1 MEMQFR
7 QNKALPVKLALLL
20 LMVVLLVTVGGLSG
34 LGCIRGLQAVGWS
47 GGAIVDN
54 TLFVG
59 SKEGRLVAI
68 NLADGGRQ
76 WSEAL
81 KMSGQGAG
89 LFGCGTPAAGG
100 GCGSTPTGVAIYGTP
115 AVAGG
120 LVYIGGYNGK
130 IYAVD
135 TVTLQIRWIYPREGN
150 LQPIVGGTAVAQ
162 DMVYIGAADTKESW
176 KLYALDAATG
186 NEIWQFEAGDKIW
199 STPVV
204 SGGTVYFGSFDHKL
218 YALDAVSGSRLWE
231 FEAEGAIAATPLVYN
246 GTVYIGSFDR
256 HIYAID
262 TDGNL
267 KWQFMG
273 ENWFWATPVVYEGV
287 IYAPCLDGRVY
298 ALDAESGLKLDE
310 YDLGSPISS
319 SPVLVDSTIALA
331 SQEGVIYAIDT
342 GSGQLKQLVDIGTE
356 VYGPLST
363 SQGIVYIHTQDLK
376 IHTVDAS
383 SGAELP
389 TISLKSG
396 E

>member
-1 MEMQFR
+1 MR
-7 QNKALPVKLALLL
+7 QSKSLPLKLTLLL
-20 LMVVLLVTVGGLSG
+20 LMVVLLVSVGGLSG

-59 SKEGRLVAI
+59 SKEGRLVAV
-68 NLADGGRQ
+68 NLDDGSRQ

-89 LFGCGTPAAGG
+89 LFGCGAPAAGG
-100 GCGSTPTGVAIYGTP
+100 GCGSAPTGVAIYGTP

-120 LVYIGGYNGK
+120 LAYIGGYNGK
-130 IYAVD
+130 IYAFD
-135 TVTLQIRWIYPREGN
+135 SGTLQKRWIFPVEDN
-150 LQPIVGGTAVAQ
+150 LQPIVGGTAVAN
-162 DMVYIGAADTKESW
+162 DIVYVGAADEKESW

-186 NEIWQFEAGDKIW
+186 NEIWHFDTGDKIW

-204 SGGTVYFGSFDHKL
+204 SGEAVYFGCFDHKL
-218 YALDAVSGSRLWE
+218 YALDTESGDELWQ
-231 FEAEGAIAATPLVYN
+231 FAAEGAIAATPLVFD

-256 HIYAID
+256 HVYAVD
-262 TDGNL
+262 TASGNL

-273 ENWFWATPVVYEGV
+273 ENWFWATPVVYQDI
-287 IYAPCLDGRVY
+287 IYAPCLDGKVY
-298 ALDAESGLKLDE
+298 VLGAESGLKLDE
-310 YDLGSPISS
+310 YDLGSPVSS
-319 SPVLVDSTIALA
+319 SPVMVDSTVVLA
-331 SQEGVIYAIDT
+331 SQDGMIYAIDA
-342 GSGQLKQLVDIGTE
+342 GSGQLRQLVDVGTAI
-356 VYGPLST
+356 YGPLST

-376 IHTVDAS
+376 IHAVDANT
-383 SGAELP
+383 GAELP

>member
-1 MEMQFR
+1 MRFR
-7 QNKALPVKLALLL
+7 QNKTLPVKLALLL
-20 LMVVLLVTVGGLSG
+20 LMVVLLVTASGLTG
-34 LGCIRGLQAVGWS
+34 LGCIRGMQAVGWS
-47 GGAIVDN
+47 GGTVVDN

-68 NLADGGRQ
+68 NLADSSRQ

-81 KMSGQGAG
+81 KMSGQSAG
-89 LFGCGTPAAGG
+89 LFGCGAPAAGG
-100 GCGSTPTGVAIYGTP
+100 GCGGGPSGVAIYGTP

-120 LVYIGGYNGK
+120 LVYIAGYNGK
-130 IYAVD
+130 VYAFD
-135 TVTLQIRWIYPREGN
+135 TSTLQIQWVIPREDN
-150 LQPIVGGTAVAQ
+150 YLPIVGGTAVAQ
-162 DMVYIGAADTKESW
+162 NMVYVGATDTKESW

-204 SGGTVYFGSFDHKL
+204 SGETVYFGSFDHKL
-218 YALDAVSGSRLWE
+218 YALDAESGNELWD
-231 FEAEGAIAATPLVYN
+231 FEAEGAIAATPLVFN
-246 GTVYIGSFDR
+246 DTVYIGSFDR

-262 TDGNL
+262 TAGNL

-273 ENWFWATPVVYEGV
+273 KNWFWATPVVYEGV
-287 IYAPCLDGRVY
+287 IYAPCLDGKVY

-310 YDLGSPISS
+310 YDLGSPVSS
-319 SPVLVDSTIALA
+319 SPVLVESTVVLA
-331 SQEGVIYAIDT
+331 SQEGVIYALDT
-342 GSGQLKQLVDIGTE
+342 SSGQKRQLVNIGTE
-356 VYGPLST
+356 VHGPLSA

-376 IHTVDAS
+376 IHAVDVS